1 MIILRELFLLTLRR
15 RSFDRTC
22 MNGGFW
28 DTNTPW
34 AARQLPTHSLYF
46 SYVKLLTLCTF
57 LFAHFIYDKMLGFLK
72 SKICKMLALQ
82 WILDQI

>member
-46 SYVKLLTLCTF
+46 SYVKFKPCAPSYLHI
-57 LFAHFIYDKMLGFLK
+57 LFMIKCWVF
-72 SKICKMLALQ
+72 
-82 WILDQI
+82 